1 MIVAVPLLKCLIGI
15 VQSALPGA
23 VRSPVPMGRARVHQ
37 SAGYLSLKLFD
48 PPPALPAD
56 AGRIRVD
63 GHALLPGAVLDS
75 KETPILP
82 LFSLC
87 PREHH
92 ASGFTL
98 TELMITLALL
108 GIFAT
113 IAVPNFVQLVN
124 NNGT

>member
-1 MIVAVPLLKCLIGI
+1 M
-15 VQSALPGA
+15 
-23 VRSPVPMGRARVHQ
+23 
-37 SAGYLSLKLFD
+37 
-48 PPPALPAD
+48 
-56 AGRIRVD
+56 
-63 GHALLPGAVLDS
+63 
-75 KETPILP
+75 LP

-113 IAVPNFVQLVN
+113 IAVPSFVQLVN

>member
-15 VQSALPGA
+15 VQRALPGTM
-23 VRSPVPMGRARVHQ
+23 RSPAPQ
-37 SAGYLSLKLFD
+37 AGYGCVSLGKKLSLKLID

-56 AGRIRVD
+56 AGRVRVD
-63 GHALLPGAVLDS
+63 GYAFLPGAVLYS
-75 KETPILP
+75 KETPMLP

-113 IAVPNFVQLVN
+113 IAVPSFVQLVN